1 MTGAKVQCLAHPW
14 VGLWAAGTADLS
26 PALGTAMVR
35 ANFAPVR
42 LPLRGGR
49 Q

>member
-1 MTGAKVQCLAHPW
+1 MTGSKVEYLAHPW
-14 VGLWAAGTADLS
+14 VGLLAAATADLS

-42 LPLRGGR
+42 LPPRGGR

>member
-1 MTGAKVQCLAHPW
+1 MTSTLANLVSGAMP
-14 VGLWAAGTADLS
+14 DLS

-35 ANFAPVR
+35 ANFAPAR
-42 LPLRGGR
+42 LSLRGGR

>member
-1 MTGAKVQCLAHPW
+1 MTGTK
-14 VGLWAAGTADLS
+14 GTRVREAMPHLS

-42 LPLRGGR
+42 LPPRSVR